1 MENKEAA
8 LLKKQFE
15 IFKQDSSRQAEFQA
29 NEQRQK
35 EKKLNKKLIEYQG
48 EIKRLNDLLQT
59 EEKKYHLKEISYL
72 ELEKRIIFYQS

>member
-1 MENKEAA
+1 MLKNEEDLVSLRQNKLQFEKQLRLQSDRRLESMTKMENKEAA

-35 EKKLNKKLIEYQG
+35 EKKLNKKLIEY
-48 EIKRLNDLLQT
+48 
-59 EEKKYHLKEISYL
+59 
-72 ELEKRIIFYQS
+72 

>member
-1 MENKEAA
+1 MNKE
-8 LLKKQFE
+8 LFE

-48 EIKRLNDLLQT
+48 EIKRLNDLL
-59 EEKKYHLKEISYL
+59 
-72 ELEKRIIFYQS
+72 

>member
-1 MENKEAA
+1 MTKMENKEAA

-35 EKKLNKKLIEYQG
+35 EKKLNKKLLEY
-48 EIKRLNDLLQT
+48 
-59 EEKKYHLKEISYL
+59 
-72 ELEKRIIFYQS
+72 

>member
-1 MENKEAA
+1 LLKNEEDLVSLRQNKLQFEKQLRLQSDRRLESMTKMENKEAA

-35 EKKLNKKLIEYQG
+35 EKKLNKKLIEY
-48 EIKRLNDLLQT
+48 
-59 EEKKYHLKEISYL
+59 
-72 ELEKRIIFYQS
+72 